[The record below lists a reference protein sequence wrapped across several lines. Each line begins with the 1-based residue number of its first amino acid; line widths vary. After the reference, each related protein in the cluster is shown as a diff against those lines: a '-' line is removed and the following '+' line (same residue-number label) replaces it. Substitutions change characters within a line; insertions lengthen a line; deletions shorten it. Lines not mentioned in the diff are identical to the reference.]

1 MAKITWK
8 MQDGTVISAEVK
20 DGLNLMEAATAN
32 NVSHIMGEYG
42 GCLSC
47 ATCHVFVAHEWLAKT
62 GEVDDIEDAML
73 EMTEVEREEN
83 SRLSCQIIASPELD
97 GLLLHVPE
105 PE

>member
-32 NVSHIMGEYG
+32 NVPHIMGECG

-47 ATCHVFVAHEWLAKT
+47 ATCHVFVAAEWLAKT
-62 GEVDDIEDAML
+62 GEIDGIEDAML

-83 SRLSCQIIASPELD
+83 SRLSCQITASPTLD